1 MGCRFDPDK
10 AYLFSLKLEVFDFY
24 QIYTSNLG
32 LSADKLSTFT
42 FLEYLTY
49 NPVFQNQ
56 IDSQSAIKSVDQ
68 MG

>member
-1 MGCRFDPDK
+1 
-10 AYLFSLKLEVFDFY
+10 VFDFY